1 MSQGWGLGEPKI
13 VAAVVGAVVA
23 AMEGD
28 EEEDGWIGWCK
39 GLYRL
44 VCLQKVVKG
53 GMVLV

>member
-23 AMEGD
+23 ATEGD

-44 VCLQKVVKG
+44 V
-53 GMVLV
+53 